1 MRILD
6 RIYVQDSSR
15 NHDLRSLDARTLSG
29 APEATGLRALDL
41 FAGAGGL
48 SRGFEW
54 AGAGHV
60 VGAVEIDPAAANTF
74 RVNHPGARVWDDDIR
89 KVDAHDVRREL
100 GPIDVIL
107 GGPMCQGVSQ
117 RGPRDPHDE
126 RNFAFWAFADYVR
139 KLRPQFFLMENVPA
153 IASDVHN
160 RRLAIAVFE
169 ELESLGYHLSAEV
182 VCAAWFGVP
191 QLRYRLVVLGAL
203 KAPVFFPSC
212 VPAGVEGRMD
222 EHDFVTVGDAVSDL
236 PPVLSGG
243 GLDDQKT
250 PRRPRALTPYAEMV
264 RQGADRLYNHW
275 AADTAAVN
283 LSRIEHVPEG
293 GNWHDIPL
301 DLLPARFREVRLS
314 DHTTTYRRLARDHPA
329 HVITCLCGNVT
340 AGAFTHPTQ
349 DRAITVREAARLQG
363 FPDVHRFVGPRSSQ
377 YRQVGN
383 AVPALMARGLAEAFL
398 DGGAAAV
405 SDDAQLRG
413 GWRGRITLDVLKRFP
428 DRRLPFT
435 LAPRYKALFGKRVHR
450 RRQDLER
457 TALAA

>member
-1 MRILD
+1 MRKSALNPEGEPT
-6 RIYVQDSSR
+6 R
-15 NHDLRSLDARTLSG
+15 G
-29 APEATGLRALDL
+29 APPGAARSERARARLRAIDV

-54 AGAGHV
+54 AALGRV
-60 VGAVEIDPAAANTF
+60 VGAIEIDEMAAATL
-74 RVNHPGARVWDDDIR
+74 RANHPEAQMWIEDIR
-89 KVDAHDVRREL
+89 GVDPLAVGDAVGDV
-100 GPIDVIL
+100 DVVL

-117 RGPRDPHDE
+117 RGPRDPRDQ

-139 KLRPQFFLMENVPA
+139 QLRPSYFLMENVPA

-160 RRLAIAVFE
+160 RRLAIAVFT

-203 KAPVFFPSC
+203 DAPPSFPAC
-212 VPAGVEGRMD
+212 VRAGIEGAMS
-222 EHDFVTVGDAVSDL
+222 EPDFVAVGEAIDDL
-236 PPVLSGG
+236 PRVPSGG
-243 GLDDQKT
+243 GLDDLPMPT
-250 PRRPRALTPYAEMV
+250 PRLRLSAYARRLRGEA
-264 RQGADRLYNHW
+264 RRLYNHW
-275 AADTAAVN
+275 SADTARVN
-283 LSRIEHVPEG
+283 LDRIRHVPQG

-301 DLLPARFREVRLS
+301 DLLPPRFREVRLT
-314 DHTTTYRRLARDHPA
+314 DHTTTYRRLDRRHPA

-349 DRAITVREAARLQG
+349 NRAITVREAARLQG

-383 AVPALMARGLAEAFL
+383 AVPALMARELLASLVAGE
-398 DGGAAAV
+398 
-405 SDDAQLRG
+405 RG
-413 GWRGRITLDVLKRFP
+413 GEGWEGRVTLDVLRRHP
-428 DRRLPFT
+428 DVRLPFT

-450 RRQDLER
+450 RRRDL
-457 TALAA
+457 APAASAA